1 MVPHAWLIF
10 NEEKDFSVRC
20 FVLIGFATVHLYDAS
35 NQNLFLHRFRISWS
49 RKTELEAHDSDQKSV
64 DLETTTPVVETGKA
78 LTTEG
83 LRENNLIFGQF
94 SETSNVKVF

>member
-1 MVPHAWLIF
+1 MLCF
-10 NEEKDFSVRC
+10 NWVCNST
-20 FVLIGFATVHLYDAS
+20 VLCDAS
-35 NQNLFLHRFRISWS
+35 NQNLFLHKISWS
-49 RKTELEAHDSDQKSV
+49 RITELEAHDCDQKSV

-78 LTTEG
+78 PTTEG